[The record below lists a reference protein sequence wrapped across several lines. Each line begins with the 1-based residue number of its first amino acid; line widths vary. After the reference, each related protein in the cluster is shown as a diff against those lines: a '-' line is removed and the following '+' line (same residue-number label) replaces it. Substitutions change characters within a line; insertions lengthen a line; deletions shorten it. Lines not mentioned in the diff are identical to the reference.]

1 MIQTCTG
8 NYYKVGS
15 NMGYKM
21 VNAIIIV
28 NQVALEK

>member
-21 VNAIIIV
+21 VNASV